1 MPKKAAK
8 KSAGKRAGKRAG
20 KSDYVAF
27 GLIIN
32 GSRTPLGVPSMRD
45 AQAAA
50 SGLVGQGCKVAI
62 YNQDTN
68 KIVKRL

>member
-1 MPKKAAK
+1 MPKKFAK
-8 KSAGKRAGKRAG
+8 KSARKRAK
-20 KSDYVAF
+20 KSEYLGF
-27 GLIIN
+27 GLVIN
-32 GSRTPLGVPSMRD
+32 GSRTPLSIPSMED

-50 SGLVGQGCKVAI
+50 SGLVEQGCKVAI

>member
-1 MPKKAAK
+1 MPKKSAK
-8 KSAGKRAGKRAG
+8 KSAGKRAKESGNVW
-20 KSDYVAF
+20 Y

-32 GSRTPLGVPSMRD
+32 RSRTPLSVPTIED

-50 SGLVGQGCKVAI
+50 AGLIEQGCKVAI